1 MKKKLLVIFLPVIIA
16 IAGSL
21 AVWANEPGATQP
33 ACDKCAKSGASAA
46 AAEKG
51 AQDIKAAPGCDK
63 CPKMK
68 AAAAGKPCGDG
79 GCDMHAKTGK
89 AGAGCDNC
97 QKMKGAEG
105 KPCGAEGCAK
115 QAKDAAGGCDKC
127 PKMKGAEGKPCG
139 EKGCDKSAKLQQ
151 TDKKPCCDKDKKE

>member
-1 MKKKLLVIFLPVIIA
+1 MKKKLLVICLPVIIA

-21 AVWANEPGATQP
+21 AVWANEPSATQP
-33 ACDKCAKSGASAA
+33 ACDKCAKSDQGAA
-46 AAEKG
+46 AAEQG
-51 AQDIKAAPGCDK
+51 AQDVKAAPGCDK

-68 AAAAGKPCGDG
+68 AAAAGKPCGEQ
-79 GCDMHAKTGK
+79 GCDKHAREGK

-97 QKMKGAEG
+97 Q
-105 KPCGAEGCAK
+105 
-115 QAKDAAGGCDKC
+115 
-127 PKMKGAEGKPCG
+127 KMKGAEGKPCG